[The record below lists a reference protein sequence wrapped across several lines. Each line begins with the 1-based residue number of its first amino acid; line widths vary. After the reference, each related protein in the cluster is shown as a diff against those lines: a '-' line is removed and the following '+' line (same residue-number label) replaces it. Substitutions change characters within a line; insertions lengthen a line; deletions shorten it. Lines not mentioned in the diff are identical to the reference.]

1 MKLKLFSLT
10 ILFSLFFV
18 ISCKDTED
26 PNLPVNGDP
35 DIKNVPTLDVS
46 VVIPEG
52 MTLDLSGSKVLAN
65 TFDFA
70 VDESKKSKIALQ
82 RSQTQLAFL
91 LDKDENVLL
100 SGFINEERKEISVT
114 SSAEVLLYYGS
125 GAFILPFE
133 FRQRYLD
140 KVTELA
146 VFDQFTKDLESAFK
160 QNPSAF
166 SNGSFRP
173 ILNDALAEIV
183 KDVEPLDIKARQIN
197 FDPNGVQSG
206 IQIFDNDYQ
215 SVYVRNYYRRKAH
228 SFLYKTAFTNKEGI
242 ETILKETIASG
253 DISDIQ
259 QPIEATKSVS
269 GFLGTLADGLAGQGI
284 QYAKTDSPPINIPLG
299 ENESEAT
306 YELRVIGPSLGINL
320 DLLGPSSAEKEK
332 WEDLMIETLFMDI
345 IIPLMSEVFSAA
357 GDMATEEHSKIIAD
371 AVKKVADFTPFYK
384 ELYQTKDLTK
394 FVTDVMDYFISDK
407 VNSDFQEVVA
417 DLLAERAMQNGSWE
431 VDLNAKYRQEMK
443 KARFLK
449 ILKYIDLAIK
459 GADFSKMIGEIS
471 SSSALEKF
479 KVKAVAHDITLSPK
493 QASIVTFSNQELTV
507 NTKTQLG
514 DGEAFLYKW
523 STPGKYGKIRDN
535 LGNNGTEFE
544 NGQKTIT
551 YRAETQSSNLPDD
564 AIEEVMVT
572 AYVKQGSNLTKIGET
587 KALITVKPARL
598 EVKPKNVTLSGKEK
612 QKVKLYVEWANGDA
626 FYKPNDPTFDYK
638 FEWNTD
644 GIYGNFEGGLRSVTT
659 TVPHLSYQALD
670 EDVKSA
676 TERVKVKAYLKSKDS
691 NNWTLYDD
699 IEGSVQVEN
708 DELKKVIY
716 VNLTP
721 RPWGPTVVG
730 NFTNCGASTLFLI
743 PPYENAVSYTATIIS
758 FSPRLNPHPE
768 GTTRSW
774 QENPDLL
781 KDGFYEFGERSAG
794 AASGPTWLF
803 TPGNCSPFIANA
815 NSRKGIAKVV
825 ITLKEP

>member
-1 MKLKLFSLT
+1 MNFKSTLLL
-10 ILFSLFFV
+10 LLAFFLA
-18 ISCKDTED
+18 INSCKDTEE
-26 PNLPVNGDP
+26 PNLPVNGDS

-46 VVIPEG
+46 IIIPDG
-52 MTLDLSGSKVLAN
+52 TTLDLSGSKVLAN

-70 VDESKKSKIALQ
+70 VNESKKSKIALQ
-82 RSQTQLAFL
+82 PGQTQLAFL

-100 SGFINEERKEISVT
+100 SGFINEAKKEISVA

-133 FRQRYLD
+133 FRERYLD
-140 KVTELA
+140 KVSELA
-146 VFDQFTKDLESAFK
+146 VFDQFTQDLELAFK

-173 ILNDALAEIV
+173 ILNAALEEIV
-183 KDVEPLDIKARQIN
+183 KDIEPLDIKARQIN
-197 FDPNGVQSG
+197 FEPNGIQSG
-206 IQIFDNDYQ
+206 IQVFDNDFQ
-215 SVYVRNYYRRKAH
+215 SVYLRNYYRRKAH
-228 SFLYKTAFTNKEGI
+228 AFLYKTAFKNKEGI
-242 ETILKETIASG
+242 ETILKEAIASG
-253 DISDIQ
+253 DITDVQ
-259 QPIEATKSVS
+259 QPVDATKSVS
-269 GFLGTLADGLAGQGI
+269 GFLGTLSDGLAGQGI
-284 QYAKTDSPPINIPLG
+284 QYAKTDSPPINVPLG
-299 ENESEAT
+299 ENELEAT

-320 DLLGPSSAEKEK
+320 DLLQLTSKEKEK

-345 IIPLMSEVFSAA
+345 VIPLMSEVFSAA
-357 GDMATEEHSKIIAD
+357 GDMATEEHSKIIAA
-371 AVKKVADFTPFYK
+371 AVKNVADFTPFYK

-394 FVTDVMDYFISDK
+394 FVSDIMDYFISDK
-407 VNSDFQEVVA
+407 VNSDFQEVIA
-417 DLLAERAMQNGSWE
+417 DLMTERAMQNGSWE
-431 VDLNAKYRQEMK
+431 VDLNAKYREEMK

-449 ILKYIDLAIK
+449 VLKYIDLAIK

-471 SSSALEKF
+471 SSSAMEKF

-493 QASIVTFSNQELTV
+493 EASIVTFSNQELTV

-564 AIEEVMVT
+564 AVEEVMVT

-587 KALITVKPARL
+587 KALITIKPARL

-626 FYKPNDPTFDYK
+626 FYKANDPTFDYK
-638 FEWNTD
+638 FEWITD
-644 GIYGNFEGGLRSVTT
+644 GLYGNFEGGLRSVTT
-659 TVPHLSYQALD
+659 LVPYLSYQALD

-676 TERVKVKAYLKSKDS
+676 TEKVKVKAYLKSKDS

-730 NFTNCGASTLFLI
+730 NYTNCGASTLFLI
-743 PPYENAVSYTATIIS
+743 PPYENAVSYSATIIS

-768 GTTRSW
+768 GTTRTW
-774 QENPDLL
+774 QENPALL
-781 KDGFYEFGERSAG
+781 KDGFYEFAERSAG
-794 AASGPTWLF
+794 AVSSPTWLF
-803 TPGNCSPFIANA
+803 NAGDCSPYIANA
-815 NSRKGIAKVV
+815 NSRRGIAKVV
-825 ITLKEP
+825 ITLKKP